1 MGRELGYLDCGTLAG
16 HQPRMP
22 DGKQVHRLQRKVLKA
37 RIVGPNG
44 TKQILTQVNLAT
56 LEQS

>member
-22 DGKQVHRLQRKVLKA
+22 DGKQVHRL
-37 RIVGPNG
+37 
-44 TKQILTQVNLAT
+44 
-56 LEQS
+56 